1 MAMRVMGLIGGVA
14 SGKSEVA
21 RMLEARGAER
31 IDADQ
36 LGHHALRQQEIR
48 ESLVE
53 RFGRQILDSSGAIDR
68 AVLGRMV
75 FGPSDQAKKNRH
87 HLEEI
92 VHPWIRHQAMER
104 LEALRNQ
111 ESGSPPLVL
120 LDAPLLLEA
129 GWRPLC
135 DWVVFLETPRE
146 RRMAWAAKRGWTAL
160 EWEQREASQLS
171 LEQKR
176 EHATHILQNDS
187 DLEHLEKQIDQHW
200 PLWISR
206 WTPGGEA

>member
-1 MAMRVMGLIGGVA
+1 MRVMGLIGGVA

-21 RMLEARGAER
+21 RMLEARGAKR

-36 LGHHALRQQEIR
+36 LGHQALLQPEIR
-48 ESLVE
+48 DSLVD
-53 RFGRQILDSSGAIDR
+53 RFGRQILDRSGVIDR
-68 AVLGRMV
+68 TALGRLV
-75 FGPSDQAKKNRH
+75 FGPSDQAKTYRH
-87 HLEEI
+87 QLEEI

-104 LEALRNQ
+104 LEAFRKQ
-111 ESGSPPLVL
+111 ESESPPLVL

-129 GWRPLC
+129 GWRPIC

-146 RRMAWAAKRGWTAL
+146 RRMAWAAQRGWTLL
-160 EWEQREASQLS
+160 EWQQREASQLP

-187 DLEHLEKQIDQHW
+187 DLDHLEKQIDQHW
-200 PLWISR
+200 PLWTSR
-206 WTPGGEA
+206 WTPGGDA

>member
-1 MAMRVMGLIGGVA
+1 MRVMGLIGGVA

-21 RMLEARGAER
+21 RMLEARGAVR

-36 LGHHALRQQEIR
+36 LGHHALRQREIR

-87 HLEEI
+87 LLEEI